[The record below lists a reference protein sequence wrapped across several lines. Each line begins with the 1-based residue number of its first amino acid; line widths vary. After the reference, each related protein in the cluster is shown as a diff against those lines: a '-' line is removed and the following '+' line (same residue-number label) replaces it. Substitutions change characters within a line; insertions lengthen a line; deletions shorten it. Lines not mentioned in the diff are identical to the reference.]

1 MWLKAAEFHMRL
13 GHPVVAAESLEELL
27 RNSSGDQRTIAKLIM
42 AYVQVII
49 YTLFHSNYSTYL
61 Y

>member
-27 RNSSGDQRTIAKLIM
+27 RNSAGDQRTIAKLIM

-49 YTLFHSNYSTYL
+49 YTYIS
-61 Y
+61 